1 MDFLNEQGLQTLT
14 NELVKAENIKFKSH
28 RGDTVKKVIDNIAR
42 ECEDVKNPYTMTLEN
57 KISSFKIG
65 KNKDI
70 DVSINVETSKVE
82 VELKGKTYQNLCG
95 SNVLVNAQ
103 YKDDYQSENTEDYIK
118 TTRIADNNDGWF
130 YYCNKALKVTML
142 KPNTFYTIFFRYSSN
157 NNSIPNL
164 LFAQGDTAE
173 FLSLNTMS
181 INLKDDIYRCVIKTI
196 PSFEG
201 KKIGKQV
208 LYFHNA
214 VPKKVGEY
222 TTIYK
227 KMLVLEGDYSDL
239 SIEEIPKY
247 FTEIKSSFENEVID
261 IEVQGKNLLDLNTR
275 VSDMIGVTHKI
286 IGNSII
292 VSSDSTS
299 KIYAHTKLHYP
310 KELFEGKTVTFSCKA
325 SANSTSSNPIIQV
338 YYTKAGTNKENWIF
352 FWNKSNTHTFPENI
366 EGNDVVIQ
374 IHTNNT
380 PNAGVENTVT
390 IKELQAEIC
399 NVKTNYE
406 PYYKKKISFDIGE
419 PLRSLPNGVCD
430 EIRNNNGRWELVRRV
445 GKTVLDGQNKKVDAY
460 HPKWSSGDYFAA
472 YTSKI
477 SDQQRRK
484 GGTSIFVDTLTALK
498 HPNTVIKNGVI
509 TAQCC
514 WAEDYTYAFYVAINK
529 SYLESDSIGAV
540 NKWLQQNPTTVYYE
554 LETPIIEPIEPIEF
568 EVKPLATMTI
578 NSEIVPTSNHKVI
591 LNKAGQI
598 EQGVIQVAELRK
610 RINNLETAYDSY
622 LLETQHKLSILDFEY
637 ELESEDED

>member
-28 RGDTVKKVIDNIAR
+28 RGDTVKKVIDNITR

-70 DVSINVETSKVE
+70 DVSTNVETSKVE

-142 KPNTFYTIFFRYSSN
+142 KPDTFYTIFFRYDSN
-157 NNSIPNL
+157 NNRIPNI
-164 LFAQGDTAE
+164 LFAQGNAAE
-173 FLSLNTMS
+173 GLSSAVMS
-181 INLKDDIYRCVIKTI
+181 TNLRDDIYRCVVKTI
-196 PSFEG
+196 PSFYG
-201 KKIGKQV
+201 KKIKDQV
-208 LYFHNA
+208 VYFHNSA
-214 VPKKVGEY
+214 PKRVGEY

-275 VSDMIGVTHKI
+275 ISNQIGVTHKI
-286 IGNSII
+286 VGNSII

-299 KIYAHTKLHYP
+299 RMYAHIKLHYP
-310 KELFEGKTVTFSCKA
+310 KKLFEGKTVTFSCKA
-325 SANSTSSNPIIQV
+325 SADSANNEPTIQL
-338 YYTKAGTNKENWIF
+338 YYTKVGADRGNWVS

-366 EGNDVVIQ
+366 EENDVVIQ

-406 PYYKKKISFDIGE
+406 PYYKNRVSFNIEE
-419 PLRSLPNGVCD
+419 PLRSLPDGTCD
-430 EIRNNNGRWELVRRV
+430 EIRNNNGKWELVRKI
-445 GKTVLDGQNKKVDAY
+445 GKKIINGTEENIVLNG
-460 HPKWSSGDYFAA
+460 SSDIH
-472 YTSKI
+472 T
-477 SDQQRRK
+477 Q
-484 GGTSIFVDTLTALK
+484 FVV
-498 HPNTVIKNGVI
+498 HNVIK
-509 TAQCC
+509 TAQKTSHANLVCNTKPVLPNNGGNNSV
-514 WAEDYTYAFYVAINK
+514 WMYVGEMLVFQMQNGMT
-529 SYLESDSIGAV
+529 LETFRE
-540 NKWLQQNPTTVYYE
+540 WLKQNPATIYYE
-554 LETPIIEPIEPIEF
+554 LEVPTITSIEPLELDI
-568 EVKPLATMTI
+568 KPSATMTI
-578 NSEIVPTSNHKVI
+578 TSDIVPTSNHKVI